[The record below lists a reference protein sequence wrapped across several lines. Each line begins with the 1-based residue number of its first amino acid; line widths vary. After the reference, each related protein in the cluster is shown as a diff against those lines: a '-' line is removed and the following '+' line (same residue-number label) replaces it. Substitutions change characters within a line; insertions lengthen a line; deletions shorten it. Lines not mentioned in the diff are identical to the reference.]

1 MARIA
6 LPDGDEDE
14 LVRLYMVS
22 PKMGA
27 AAATFS
33 DAVYNKSS
41 LAVRE
46 REAARIRIAAI
57 NGCTVCLE
65 TRTEST
71 PETLSEDEYQ
81 GMDRWRE
88 LDTLSE
94 RERLAAEFAERFALD
109 HQHIDD
115 ELWDRL
121 HAAFSDVEIFD
132 LGMSVAGWLALG
144 RVTAV
149 FGAGVSCPIRL

>member
-1 MARIA
+1 MARIE
-6 LPDGDEDE
+6 LPPGDEDE

-22 PKMGA
+22 PKMGM

-41 LAVRE
+41 LGTRE

-65 TRTEST
+65 TRTESET
-71 PETLSEDEYQ
+71 ETLSEEEYL
-81 GMDRWRE
+81 GMERWAD
-88 LDTLSE
+88 LPTLSE

-109 HQHIDD
+109 HRNIDD
-115 ELWDRL
+115 ELWARL
-121 HAAFSDVEIFD
+121 HAAYSDREIFD
-132 LGMSVAGWLALG
+132 LAMSVAGWLALG
-144 RVTAV
+144 RITAV
-149 FGAGVSCPIRL
+149 FDAGVACPIRY

>member
-1 MARIA
+1 MARIE
-6 LPDGDEDE
+6 LPPGDDDE

-22 PKMGA
+22 PRMGA
-27 AAATFS
+27 AVAKFS

-41 LAVRE
+41 LGTRE

-57 NGCTVCLE
+57 NGCAVCLE

-71 PETLSEDEYQ
+71 PDTLSEAEYL
-81 GMDRWRE
+81 GMERWAD
-88 LDTLSE
+88 LPTLSE

-115 ELWDRL
+115 DLWARL
-121 HAAFSDVEIFD
+121 HAAYSDAEIFD
-132 LGMSVAGWLALG
+132 LGVCVAGWLALG

-149 FGAGVSCPIRL
+149 FEAGVACPIRL